1 VSALPPIYPYLVG
14 VLATVIVPVVALIM
28 YVVSYRRYLELDR
41 QQQRLP
47 LATRFEDLGLRVQDL
62 EVQRDEL
69 QADLF
74 ESKQIIED
82 AGRER
87 DWMEQHRDEI
97 LQMRE
102 EQKKLA
108 EHRLQYDELITKLA
122 DANESLEKA
131 VRDISQADFQLE
143 LLQQKI
149 AAEEDRLKG
158 LADQVQSATDRLAAT
173 VSNLETTQ
181 AALDDAR
188 QSKAQAEEAAG
199 KAEWERAILHTEVEA
214 LRREKKDLEK
224 RLTEIRKQKGA
235 AANEAAASRRESAN
249 FDADI
254 KFNKEYLKELRAA
267 QRGIDKQH
275 TPEES
280 LAELWQPVLPV
291 SVFETASGNDDEREA
306 IENVRNHLR
315 NLGLRFP
322 NRVIDAF
329 HTSLKVAA
337 DSPLLVLAGISG
349 TGKSLLPKR
358 YAEAMGIHFLPVP
371 VQPRWD
377 GPQDLIGFFN
387 YLENRYKA
395 TEMLR
400 ALIEMDKHCAGW
412 APEGY
417 DGHAHDQML
426 IVLLDEMNLAR
437 VEYYFSDFLSRLE
450 TRRDIN
456 PDDPVDRA
464 KASLRLDIGD
474 MKGGKPPLVFVGDN
488 VMFVGTMNEDESK
501 MTLSDMVVDRA
512 GIIRFGRPRGLAT
525 DDGPRDDETVDE
537 TSYRASAYCSRETWR
552 KWIQKGIKENT
563 LPNDIHDRIE
573 RLNKS
578 LAHIGRPFGHRIHNA
593 IVAYV
598 RQYPDQ
604 SDAGQ
609 NYAFADQ
616 IEQRILPKLRG
627 LDVSEPTAQTAI
639 NDIRTLV
646 DELDDKELAK
656 AIERATPEFGGH
668 LFMWMGV
675 DRDDGNH
682 A

>member
-1 VSALPPIYPYLVG
+1 MYDLPPIYPYLVG
-14 VLATVIVPVVALIM
+14 VLATVIVPVIALIM
-28 YVVSYRRYLELDR
+28 YVVSYRRFLQLDR
-41 QQQRLP
+41 QQKRLP
-47 LATRFEDLGLRVQDL
+47 LATTYDNLEHLIQEL
-62 EVQRDEL
+62 EVERDEMK
-69 QADLF
+69 ADRL
-74 ESKQIIED
+74 ESEEIIERAD
-82 AGRER
+82 RER
-87 DWMEQHRDEI
+87 DWLDRHSDEI
-97 LQMRE
+97 LQMRK
-102 EQKKLA
+102 EQEHLA

-131 VRDISQADFQLE
+131 VRDRSQAEFQLE

-173 VSNLETTQ
+173 VSDLETTQ

-188 QSKAQAEEAAG
+188 RAKAQAEEAAA
-199 KAEWERAILHTEVEA
+199 KAARELAILRAEVEA
-214 LRREKKDLEK
+214 LRREKEDLEK
-224 RLTEIRKQKGA
+224 RLTEIRQQKET
-235 AANEAAASRRESAN
+235 AANEAAASRTESAN
-249 FDADI
+249 LDAQI
-254 KFNKEYLKELRAA
+254 KSNENYLKTLRAD

-291 SVFETASGNDDEREA
+291 NVFETASDDDDEKEA
-306 IENVRNHLR
+306 LGNVRNHLG

-329 HTSLKVAA
+329 HTSLKVAEH
-337 DSPLLVLAGISG
+337 SPLLVLAGISG

-377 GPQDLIGFFN
+377 GPQDLVGFFN
-387 YLENRYKA
+387 YLENRYKS

-400 ALIEMDKHCAGW
+400 ALIQMDKYCAEW

-417 DGHAHDQML
+417 DDHASDQML

-437 VEYYFSDFLSRLE
+437 VEYYFSEFLSRLE

-456 PDDPVDRA
+456 PDDPADRA

-474 MKGGKPPLVFVGDN
+474 MKGGKSPLVFVGDN

-512 GIIRFGRPRGLAT
+512 GIIRFGRPRDLAT
-525 DDGPRDDETVDE
+525 DDGLRDDETVEE
-537 TSYRASAYCSRETWR
+537 TSYRASTYCSRETWR
-552 KWIQKGIKENT
+552 QWIQKGIHEHT

-578 LAHIGRPFGHRIHNA
+578 LSLIGRPFGHRIRNA
-593 IVAYV
+593 MVAYV
-598 RQYPDQ
+598 LQYPDQ
-604 SDAGQ
+604 TPAGQ
-609 NYAFADQ
+609 NYAVADQ

-646 DELDDKELAK
+646 DELDDTELAE
-656 AIERATPEFGGH
+656 AIERATHEFGGH
-668 LFMWMGV
+668 LFVWMGV